1 MRRWIQVFK
10 AVRGL
15 VRAVG
20 ASTEDNAIS
29 KAEMSE
35 IMRSMW
41 AVIRAYR
48 GIPQKEYE
56 RLVWGSQRVR

>member
-56 RLVWGSQRVR
+56 R

>member
-29 KAEMSE
+29 RAEMSE
-35 IMRSMW
+35 IMRAMW

-56 RLVWGSQRVR
+56 R